1 MGARPVDGAP
11 IFDDYVDNKEVLRGL
26 SKYDTYTRV
35 LEASGNREPTISG
48 SLNTTVRWKNFR
60 FSGSFA
66 YSMGNKIRLFA
77 MYSPEADATMNANEI
92 RAENNVGKDILRRWQ
107 KPGDE
112 TLFKGLNNESST
124 YATTRFVQDE
134 RTLIGQNLY
143 VSYEFL
149 NNPWLQKRLGIRTLT
164 ISGDLSDLFYWSTI
178 KQERGLSY
186 PFSRRFSFSL
196 SMRF

>member
-1 MGARPVDGAP
+1 MQSDPDANEYELDNFLNGTALVKGKPIGTFYSYKFLGLSPVDGAP

-26 SKYDTYTRV
+26 SKYDTYPRV

-60 FSGSFA
+60 LSGSFA

-92 RAENNVGKDILRRWQ
+92 RAENNVSKDYLRRWQ

-112 TLFKGLNNESST
+112 LH
-124 YATTRFVQDE
+124 TTFPPLLAREV
-134 RTLIGQNLY
+134 TPTTNTTAIG
-143 VSYEFL
+143 V
-149 NNPWLQKRLGIRTLT
+149 T
-164 ISGDLSDLFYWSTI
+164 
-178 KQERGLSY
+178 
-186 PFSRRFSFSL
+186 
-196 SMRF
+196 